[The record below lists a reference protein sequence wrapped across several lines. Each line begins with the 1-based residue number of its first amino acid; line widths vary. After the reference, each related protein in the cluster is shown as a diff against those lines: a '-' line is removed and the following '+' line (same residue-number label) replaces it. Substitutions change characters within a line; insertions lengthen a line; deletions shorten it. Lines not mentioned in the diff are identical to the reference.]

1 MKSRARIR
9 SRITFTAL
17 LLMVLA
23 SAVPARAADWLTRGG
38 SVERANIVAE
48 PSGQLDSDRTHWWE
62 GNVGQSATQ
71 PVMVGNQLFHLAGL
85 GLYRLTWA
93 SPGAVAPN
101 YQVTMTANINLTKP
115 SSGEVLV
122 SHSTP
127 TYTPTSRR
135 LYFGTAYG
143 WVWSVNAEQ
152 PTQYRTQRL
161 AAGCQIVSSP
171 LVVRMDNRDL
181 VVVGMKPVGDGCTL
195 DAGKIY
201 LVWGLDGIGAQGM
214 AEYDIGGWATPSAVP
229 GATSDEIIVGSD
241 GTGCVDGNGKV
252 HKLKI
257 TPTGDLVNPY
267 TLIKSSWGSNQICVP
282 NGVADG
288 FAEAGGYVYWV
299 DTQGWLWARAIGDGS
314 KHKDW
319 PAEHLDLA
327 ALLGGGAAFTNTV
340 PALDLAGGMLYVTL
354 RNYVASGESLDLR
367 GCPTG
372 GTPPCPGAPGAIAAI
387 NLADGSLAWKKRLD
401 PTPTFGTWAAANT
414 NPLILKT
421 AGAVVFSDVHGDVH
435 SFALH
440 DGQPLDVV
448 PDTGGAFTLL
458 HTGEIPNQAAN
469 NYSQESGAGTEPIVA
484 SGS

>member
-1 MKSRARIR
+1 MKISSTVR
-9 SRITFTAL
+9 SRVTLTAL
-17 LLMVLA
+17 LLLVLA
-23 SAVPARAADWLTRGG
+23 SAVPASAADWITRGG
-38 SVERANIVAE
+38 SAERANIVAE
-48 PSGQLDSDRTHWWE
+48 PHGRLDSDRTHWWE

-85 GLYRLTWA
+85 GLYQLTWD
-93 SPGAVAPN
+93 SPGATAPN
-101 YQVTMTANINLTKP
+101 YRIAAAANANPEKP
-115 SSGEVLV
+115 AILDVRV

-127 TYTPTSRR
+127 TYSAATRR

-143 WVWSVNAEQ
+143 WIWSVNADKPAEFV
-152 PTQYRTQRL
+152 YRRL

-171 LVVRMDNRDL
+171 LVIRMDNRDL

-195 DAGKIY
+195 TGGKIY
-201 LVWGLDGIGAQGM
+201 LVWGLDGVGAVG
-214 AEYDIGGWATPSAVP
+214 ADEYDIGGWATPSAVP
-229 GATSDEIIVGSD
+229 GATPDEIIVGSD

-252 HKLKI
+252 QKLQI
-257 TPTGDLVNPY
+257 IPTGDPADPY
-267 TLIKSSWGSNQICVP
+267 MLTNSKWGNKSVCVD

-327 ALLGGGAAFTNTV
+327 ALLGGGSAFTNTV

-354 RNYVASGESLDLR
+354 RNYVAPGEALDLR
-367 GCPTG
+367 GCPPDA
-372 GTPPCPGAPGAIAAI
+372 TPPCPGAPGAIAAI
-387 NLADGSLAWKKRLD
+387 HLADGSLAWKQRLD
-401 PTPTFGTWAAANT
+401 PTPAFGTWAAANT
-414 NPLILKT
+414 NPLILKRI
-421 AGAVVFSDVHGDVH
+421 GAVVFSDVHGDVH
-435 SFALH
+435 SFALQN
-440 DGQPLDVV
+440 GQPLDVV